1 MNDLQKGTIALIK
14 SALTGEKNS
23 LPENFVF
30 ADAVAL
36 AKKHEIYTML
46 YYGALNCDVS
56 GNDILMQD
64 LFLITCQTLALAE
77 RQKYFL
83 NLIFNAFNEAHI
95 KYMPLKGTL
104 LKEMYPRSEMRIM
117 GDADIL
123 IDVKQYDNITSIMQ
137 KLGFKKG
144 VESDHEFVWYNNGIC
159 IELHRR
165 LIPSYNKDYYKY
177 YGEGWKLAKNCDGTR
192 YSMTDEDQ
200 MIYLFTHFA
209 KHYRSAGIGI
219 RHIIDLWV
227 FRNNKTLDEI
237 YIKNELEKL
246 KLYEFYLNILN
257 TLNLWFNG
265 EEENEITNFITNTIF
280 NNGVYGRDETLTLS
294 SAFITSKKV
303 NGKVVRIVEFL
314 KTVFLPLKN
323 MQTKYPILKK
333 APVLLPVMWFVR
345 GFKAVLFKRKKIAE
359 YSSSLKVITKESVEE
374 FGDALKFVGL
384 DFNFKE

>member
-1 MNDLQKGTIALIK
+1 M
-14 SALTGEKNS
+14 
-23 LPENFVF
+23 
-30 ADAVAL
+30 
-36 AKKHEIYTML
+36 
-46 YYGALNCDVS
+46 
-56 GNDILMQD
+56 
-64 LFLITCQTLALAE
+64 
-77 RQKYFL
+77 
-83 NLIFNAFNEAHI
+83 
-95 KYMPLKGTL
+95 
-104 LKEMYPRSEMRIM
+104 
-117 GDADIL
+117 
-123 IDVKQYDNITSIMQ
+123 
-137 KLGFKKG
+137 
-144 VESDHEFVWYNNGIC
+144 
-159 IELHRR
+159 
-165 LIPSYNKDYYKY
+165 
-177 YGEGWKLAKNCDGTR
+177 AKNCDGTR